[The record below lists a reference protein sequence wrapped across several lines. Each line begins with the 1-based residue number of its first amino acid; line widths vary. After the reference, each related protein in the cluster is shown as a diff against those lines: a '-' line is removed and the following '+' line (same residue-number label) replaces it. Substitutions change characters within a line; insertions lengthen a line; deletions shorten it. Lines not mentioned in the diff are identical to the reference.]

1 MPNAIASEPGPLTS
15 TSHTRAPLV
24 IGIFVVVVAL
34 DQLSKAWMVAKHS
47 QPLQAVSIWGT
58 TIEFRLSRNTGSAF
72 SFFRGFT
79 PLLALLAVAVAVFLI
94 RAVRRTQDRVML
106 VALSLVLA
114 GAVGNLCDR
123 LFRAPGV
130 LSGAVVDF
138 IKVGR
143 WPTFNVADS
152 AITVGALLLLV
163 WGWRGAGHDT
173 PDAGHEAP
181 DAP

>member
-1 MPNAIASEPGPLTS
+1 MPNAVASEPEPLTS
-15 TSHTRAPLV
+15 TSRSRAPLV

-34 DQLSKAWMVAKHS
+34 DQLSKAWMVARHS
-47 QPLQAVSIWGT
+47 FDPVSIWGT
-58 TIEFRLSRNTGSAF
+58 TVELRLSRNAGSAF

-79 PLLALLAVAVAVFLI
+79 PLLAVLAVAVAVFLI

-123 LFRAPGV
+123 VFRAPGV

-138 IKVGR
+138 IKVGG

-163 WGWRGAGHDT
+163 WGWRGVGEET